1 MRRFVDF
8 RPKSISL
15 RKRGSNIQIGGHP
28 LKYASL
34 ALGCALFFASPLAAE
49 TLTNATVVQLV
60 KAGIGN
66 DAVIAKIKATE
77 GKYDLSTDDL
87 IALKNDGV
95 SGEVIAAMIAGPVKA
110 EPAAVAM
117 SLTDINPMTPHPSGL
132 YLIDAAANRLDRIDP
147 TVSNQAKTGGIFG
160 YALTMGLASMSVKV
174 AISGEAA
181 RVVAPSPKPSFYFFF
196 DASNPATANIASSWS
211 AGSAQTVSSPSEFT
225 LIRMM
230 EKKGRREARVGS
242 MNIGGAKTGVMD
254 HDRIPFDYQMV
265 REGVYKVTPKEPL
278 EAGQYGF
285 IYALSGG
292 GTGGAMTARI
302 FDFAIPAAAKV
313 ASR

>member
-1 MRRFVDF
+1 
-8 RPKSISL
+8 
-15 RKRGSNIQIGGHP
+15 

-66 DAVIAKIKATE
+66 DAVIAKIRATE

-132 YLIDAAANRLDRIDP
+132 YLINAAANRLDRIDP

-181 RVVAPSPKPSFYFFF
+181 RVVAPSAKPSFYFFF

-302 FDFAIPAAAKV
+302 FDFAIASTRVV
-313 ASR
+313 ASK